1 MENRSKQNRRYVNSH
16 EDSLISQARAIA
28 PQLWHEIDDLIRQ
41 AQLEATRDKL
51 KWIQCEKR
59 LRDER

>member
-16 EDSLISQARAIA
+16 EDCLISQARAIA

-41 AQLEATRDKL
+41 AQLETTRDKL